1 MKLEFTTTACVRPEL
16 LDETYTSL
24 NKVLVDVDLKTEGI
38 LYINIDP
45 VPTES
50 ESKINEELEVAR
62 DHFGEVHY
70 NIGPSGGNFPTAYSW
85 VLSKP
90 TGEYFFN
97 VEDDWLFETGEIC
110 IAEYINKIKHDTRDN
125 ILQCV
130 AHPYKRGKRKIKN
143 RAYLPPSL
151 FQTSVLATILDKHP
165 IPEDQDPEWWLIQLK
180 RSMKLVNYNVVSC
193 RGVKVI
199 DMGTAWKEQM
209 GLIKNEIYRGEFTK
223 YREENHREKRSV

>member
-1 MKLEFTTTACVRPEL
+1 MRPEL

-50 ESKINEELEVAR
+50 ESKINEELEIAR
-62 DHFGEVHY
+62 DHFSEVHY

-110 IAEYINKIKHDTRDN
+110 IAEYIKKIKHDTRDN

-130 AHPYKRGKRKIKN
+130 AHPYKLGKRKIKN
-143 RAYLPPSL
+143 RAYFPPSL
-151 FQTSVLATILDKHP
+151 FQTSVLCAILDKHP
-165 IPEDQDPEWWLIQLK
+165 IPNDQNPERWLIELK
-180 RSMKLVNYNVVSC
+180 TVKKLINYNVVSC
-193 RGVKVI
+193 RGVKVFNSG
-199 DMGTAWKEQM
+199 DAWKETNKLKKILNSRD
-209 GLIKNEIYRGEFTK
+209 GLGNFIKYGK
-223 YREENHREKRSV
+223 S